1 MEYQKIKL
9 PNGELRFPEETIDGT
24 YEELIARFYEEEEGQ
39 LLKEIKLWECNC
51 PEQMLII
58 LEKLLSQDKETIMD
72 LFWEFLGAF
81 ILSGLAYRIKIGDI
95 TFSYSPESFYV
106 LNNISWIGNEDVRE
120 VDIYKGHMLT
130 FYDEKACEQV
140 RWTYEAYFSHINLM
154 ELKENPDERFAEYVK
169 MLSELWKVLLCK
181 RDDTLIKMKLLGRAN
196 RID

>member
-1 MEYQKIKL
+1 VEYQKIKL

-95 TFSYSPESFYV
+95 TFSYSPESFYA

-154 ELKENPDERFAEYVK
+154 
-169 MLSELWKVLLCK
+169 
-181 RDDTLIKMKLLGRAN
+181 
-196 RID
+196 